1 MSKKTHNRYKQI
13 KKEFPNIL
21 QMNTGIIGT
30 ACKALGINRQSYY
43 RWRKEDPK
51 FAADC
56 DEVLELCCDY
66 VESQLMKNIEK
77 GHQAAIQYWLDRKAR
92 HRGYGPVVTHVQE
105 ESATNNEISN
115 EDLELLEAWAR
126 RKMQREVY
134 GS

>member
-1 MSKKTHNRYKQI
+1 MSKRTHHHYKQT
-13 KKEFPNIL
+13 KKAFPKTL
-21 QMNTGIIGT
+21 EHCLGIIGL
-30 ACKALGINRQSYY
+30 ACKTAEINRLTYY

-56 DEVLELCCDY
+56 DEVLEFCCDY

-92 HRGYGPVVTHVQE
+92 HRGYGPVVTHIQE
-105 ESATNNEISN
+105 ENTGSNEISS
-115 EDLELLEAWAR
+115 EDLELLEAWAK